1 MSGAAEQRNSNPW
14 RPLIICSDGQLAAET
29 EAAVCQGLPGSRV
42 AVESTYPEPAALP
55 ELLARHRCDLCFL
68 DFSVN
73 SATAFDLLTALQT
86 APSPIAVVALV
97 PQGHSDLLLN
107 CLRQG
112 AHAFL
117 LCPPT
122 ADQVSQIAE
131 RLPEAAATSNVCPS
145 STVICVMPA
154 KGSCGA
160 TTIATNLAYQLKKSG
175 AKRVLLADLDPL
187 TGIIGFLW
195 KLKSSYSFM
204 DALHHGGV
212 LDADVWKGVIVPS
225 QGIDVLLAPESPV
238 HDIDDGL
245 GPSTLVDFARQ
256 QYDYIVVDTAGPYG
270 EWSLQLAR
278 LADRVLLVAANESL
292 SPYAVRR
299 ASGYLKHFGVGG
311 AKVRLVLNRSRS
323 PSTDDTGRNFEM
335 EPAIILP
342 HDRDAIN
349 KALVDGR
356 AITASCAFTKQLG
369 TLAARLVGGKEPATP
384 QPKKPAGLAGLFSL
398 FGHRGS

>member
-1 MSGAAEQRNSNPW
+1 MSGAAEQRNPNPW
-14 RPLIICSDGQLAAET
+14 RPLIICSDGHLAAET
-29 EAAVCQGLPGSRV
+29 EAAVCQGLPGSCV

-55 ELLARHRCDLCFL
+55 ELIARHGCDLCFL

-73 SATAFDLLTALQT
+73 PVPAFDLLAAMQS
-86 APSPIAVVALV
+86 APTPIAVVALV
-97 PQGHSDLLLN
+97 PQGHSDLLLR

-122 ADQVSQIAE
+122 ADQVSKIAE
-131 RLPEAAATSNVCPS
+131 RLPNTSDTANAHPS
-145 STVICVMPA
+145 STVICVMPV

-256 QYDYIVVDTAGPYG
+256 QYDYIVVDTSGPYG
-270 EWSLQLAR
+270 DWSIQLAR
-278 LADRVLLVAANESL
+278 LADRLFLVAANEPL
-292 SPYAVRR
+292 SPFAVRR
-299 ASGYLKHFGVGG
+299 ASGYLKHFGAGG
-311 AKVRLVLNRSRS
+311 AKMRLILNRTRPDAVGDASR
-323 PSTDDTGRNFEM
+323 NYEM
-335 EPAIILP
+335 EPAFVLP
-342 HDRDAIN
+342 HDRDAVN

-369 TLAARLVGGKEPATP
+369 TLAARMVGGKEPAPP
-384 QPKKPAGLAGLFSL
+384 QAKKSAGLAGLFSL
-398 FGHRGS
+398 FGRRGS